1 MGENVGSGFGW
12 DGGDREGEVGAFGDG
27 EEPLVG
33 VLDDG
38 VDHLPRHFGLGAVGF
53 DGDACFGEGERR
65 GLVAHAAIDTQ
76 AAIADGEIKGD
87 DDHRTNNPHTRKKAN
102 HPRIDPKPHHHNA
115 PKPNEPKRDQPN
127 IAKAPPPIRPGRR
140 ANQRLGIRDLHNV
153 LTHLPLFH

>member
-1 MGENVGSGFGW
+1 MGEDVGSGFGW
-12 DGGDREGEVGAFGDG
+12 DGGDREAFGDG

-76 AAIADGEIKGD
+76 SAIADGEIKSD
-87 DDHRTNNPHTRKKAN
+87 DDHRADDPRSGKKTND
-102 HPRIDPKPHHHNA
+102 PRIYPKPNHHDAPKPHN
-115 PKPNEPKRDQPN
+115 PKRDQPK

-140 ANQRLGIRDLHNV
+140 PNQRLGIRDLHNV
-153 LTHLPLFH
+153 LIHLLHSYR